1 MSSPALQALVRPAAG
16 SVRRMV
22 AGPAAAL
29 AAVAVLVQISY
40 PLLSGDALRF
50 VTVAGVLLFTAASV
64 TDAAARWGARAAV
77 GLVVVAGGGGLL
89 AETAGVHTGFPFGEY
104 VYAGTLG
111 PQLLGVPVL
120 VPMAWTMMAYPCLLL
135 GRRLAAVA
143 GDRGVARRVRVA
155 LAGGLALASWDLFL
169 DPQMVQAG
177 HWTWAHPT
185 PALPGVPGIPLTNYA
200 GWVLVAVLMVG
211 LLDRVLPDPAPAS
224 AGAGEGVPAGLLAW
238 TWLGSTVGNLVFFDR
253 PWVAV
258 YGGVVMGLF
267 VGPYLLATLRRTG
280 AASAREPARAGR

>member
-1 MSSPALQALVRPAAG
+1 VSSPALQALVRPAAG